1 MTTAPTPRPTSYR
14 SNSCP
19 ICNTTPPGWI
29 DAHRRGEHVWQPPV
43 DRSPTTIGNLDRI
56 LTAAAKQL
64 AAALRRI
71 DLPEA
76 SVTSERIDN
85 LLDHRLAQMALTR

>member
-1 MTTAPTPRPTSYR
+1 MRVMSSA
-14 SNSCP
+14 
-19 ICNTTPPGWI
+19 
-29 DAHRRGEHVWQPPV
+29 
-43 DRSPTTIGNLDRI
+43 PTTIGNIDRI

>member
-1 MTTAPTPRPTSYR
+1 MTTAPS
-14 SNSCP
+14 
-19 ICNTTPPGWI
+19 
-29 DAHRRGEHVWQPPV
+29 
-43 DRSPTTIGNLDRI
+43 TIGNIDRI